1 MHTVSSHI
9 LGAARLACTPQHS
22 LLSTAG
28 QLLPEQVAQVA
39 QAGFVAI
46 LNNRPDFEHGAGQPT
61 AQAIAEQAQAHGL
74 AFFNLPFS
82 PSDLDERL
90 VVEFARMV
98 GQAPKPL
105 LVYCRSGARSAGI
118 FHMALDMG
126 YLAPEDLLFLSQ

>member
-1 MHTVSSHI
+1 MVTSPI
-9 LGAARLACTPQHS
+9 FEGASLAFTPQHP
-22 LLSTAG
+22 LLSTAA
-28 QLLPEQVAQVA
+28 QLQPEQVVQAA
-39 QAGFVAI
+39 QAGFAAI

-82 PSDLDERL
+82 PSDLNERL

-126 YLAPEDLLFLSQ
+126 YLAPEDLMFLSQ